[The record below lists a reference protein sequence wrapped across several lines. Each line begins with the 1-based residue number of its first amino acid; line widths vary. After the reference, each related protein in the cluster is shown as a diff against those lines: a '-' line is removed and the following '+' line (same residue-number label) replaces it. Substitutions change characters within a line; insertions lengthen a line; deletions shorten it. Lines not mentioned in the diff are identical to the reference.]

1 MSATI
6 IPAPPVRSAFVDT
19 ELHSGN
25 GYMMLAIGFALIA
38 LACWLAIAGFDA
50 SGRSPGRIWMAAA
63 TIILAIVVLKGLVV
77 VQPNESLVCL
87 LFGSYV
93 GTEHRP
99 GFWWVNPFNSTRK
112 VSRRLETLESGPLKV
127 NDAVGNP
134 VDIGA
139 VIVWRVED
147 AAKAL
152 LEVGSYASYVKAQS
166 ETALRRMAS
175 VHPYDRGEAE
185 EALGQQA
192 LGQQVL
198 GQQVLGQQVLGQG
211 ERPASGAEKPDR
223 DPAPVSTVSL
233 RDGGDAIIEALLQEI
248 RIRMQPIG
256 VSVLEAR
263 ISHLAYSSEIAGA
276 MLRKQAA
283 SAVVAARRMVVKG
296 AVSIVEDALDELDKK
311 HLADALDP
319 ERKAAMISNLLVVL
333 VGDREVT
340 PVINTGTLYS

>member
-1 MSATI
+1 MSSTTSAS
-6 IPAPPVRSAFVDT
+6 APPRRSTVVDRQ
-19 ELHSGN
+19 LHAIN
-25 GYMMLAIGFALIA
+25 GYVVIAIGLVLIA
-38 LACWLAIAGFDA
+38 ACAWLTYPGLDKNGYAFPGAWFAVIASVIAIAVA
-50 SGRSPGRIWMAAA
+50 
-63 TIILAIVVLKGLVV
+63 KGLVIL
-77 VQPNESLVCL
+77 QPNESVVCL

-99 GFWWVNPFNSTRK
+99 GLWWVNPFNAKTK
-112 VSRRLETLESGPLKV
+112 ISRRLETLEAGPLKV

-139 VIVWRVED
+139 VVVWRVED

-152 LEVGSYASYVKAQS
+152 LEVGSYANYVKAQS

-175 VHPYDRGEAE
+175 VHPYDQVEFE
-185 EALGQQA
+185 EAIE
-192 LGQQVL
+192 
-198 GQQVLGQQVLGQG
+198 QG
-211 ERPASGAEKPDR
+211 ERPAAATHRADGG
-223 DPAPVSTVSL
+223 PVPMSTVSL
-233 RDGGDAIIEALLQEI
+233 RDGGDAIIETLLKEI
-248 RIRMQPIG
+248 RTRMEPIG
-256 VSVLEAR
+256 VQVVEAR

-296 AVSIVEDALDELDKK
+296 AVSIVEDALRELDKK
-311 HLADALDP
+311 NLADALDP

>member
-1 MSATI
+1 MSPTSELAL
-6 IPAPPVRSAFVDT
+6 PRRSTVVDKQ
-19 ELHSGN
+19 LQAVN
-25 GYMMLAIGFALIA
+25 GYVIIAIGLVLIA
-38 LACWLAIAGFDA
+38 VCSWLTSTGYDQD
-50 SGRSPGRIWMAAA
+50 GRALPVVWLSLP
-63 TIILAIVVLKGLVV
+63 AIVVIAVAVAKGLVIL
-77 VQPNESLVCL
+77 QPNESLVCL

-99 GFWWVNPFNSTRK
+99 GLWWVNPFNSK
-112 VSRRLETLESGPLKV
+112 DKISRRLQTLECGPLKV

-139 VIVWRVED
+139 VVVWRVED

-152 LEVGSYASYVKAQS
+152 LEVGSYANYVKAQS

-175 VHPYDRGEAE
+175 VHPYDEVEAE
-185 EALGQQA
+185 EAA
-192 LGQQVL
+192 E
-198 GQQVLGQQVLGQG
+198 QG
-211 ERPASGAEKPDR
+211 ERPATATQRPDGALPM
-223 DPAPVSTVSL
+223 STVTL
-233 RDGGDAIIEALLQEI
+233 RDGGDAIIETLLKEV
-248 RIRMQPIG
+248 RTRMEPIG
-256 VSVLEAR
+256 VAVVEAR

-283 SAVVAARRMVVKG
+283 SAVVAARRMVVRG
-296 AVSIVEDALDELDKK
+296 AVSIVEEALKELDQKK
-311 HLADALDP
+311 LADALDP

>member
-6 IPAPPVRSAFVDT
+6 ISAPPVRGAFADR
-19 ELHSGN
+19 ELDAVN
-25 GYMMLAIGFALIA
+25 GYVMLAIGLASIA
-38 LACWLAIAGFDA
+38 ICCWLAYIGFDPSNGSLVRA
-50 SGRSPGRIWMAAA
+50 WIALSPIIIAIGIAAGVFMG
-63 TIILAIVVLKGLVV
+63 LAVL
-77 VQPNESLVCL
+77 QPNESLVCL

-99 GFWWVNPFNSTRK
+99 GFWWVNPFNSK
-112 VSRRLETLESGPLKV
+112 KIVSRRLETLESGPLKV

-134 VDIGA
+134 IDIGA

-152 LEVGSYASYVKAQS
+152 LEVASYASYVKAQS
-166 ETALRRMAS
+166 ETALRRMVS
-175 VHPYDRGEAE
+175 VHPYDQVETE
-185 EALGQQA
+185 EADR
-192 LGQQVL
+192 
-198 GQQVLGQQVLGQG
+198 QG
-211 ERPASGAEKPDR
+211 EPPASGAGRPGHDR
-223 DPAPVSTVSL
+223 VPVSTVSL
-233 RDGGDAIIEALLQEI
+233 RDGGDAVIEALLQEI
-248 RIRMQPIG
+248 RARMEPIG

-283 SAVVAARRMVVKG
+283 SAVVAARRMIVRG
-296 AVSIVEDALDELDKK
+296 AVSIVEDALDELDRKK
-311 HLADALDP
+311 LADALDP

>member
-1 MSATI
+1 MST
-6 IPAPPVRSAFVDT
+6 APMLASPRGSTVVDRD
-19 ELHSGN
+19 LKAVN
-25 GYMMLAIGFALIA
+25 GYVMLAIGLALIA
-38 LACWLAIAGFDA
+38 LLAWLISTGFDKDGYAISRFWLCLLAIL
-50 SGRSPGRIWMAAA
+50 IIAAA
-63 TIILAIVVLKGLVV
+63 TAKGLVIL
-77 VQPNESLVCL
+77 QPNESLVCL

-99 GFWWVNPFNSTRK
+99 GLWWVNPFNSKTK
-112 VSRRLETLESGPLKV
+112 VSRRLQTLESGPLKV
-127 NDAVGNP
+127 NDAAGNP

-139 VIVWRVED
+139 VVVWRVED

-152 LEVGSYASYVKAQS
+152 LEVGSYTDYVKAQS

-175 VHPYDRGEAE
+175 VHPYDEVEAE
-185 EALGQQA
+185 EA
-192 LGQQVL
+192 VE
-198 GQQVLGQQVLGQG
+198 QG
-211 ERPASGAEKPDR
+211 GHQPIT
-223 DPAPVSTVSL
+223 TVSL
-233 RDGGDAIIEALLQEI
+233 RDGGDAIIETLLNEI
-248 RIRMQPIG
+248 RTRMAPIG
-256 VSVLEAR
+256 VSVVEAR

-296 AVSIVEDALDELDKK
+296 AVSIVEDALRELDQKK
-311 HLADALDP
+311 LADALDP

>member
-1 MSATI
+1 MSTN
-6 IPAPPVRSAFVDT
+6 PALAAPDRSTFADT
-19 ELHSGN
+19 ELQASN
-25 GYMMLAIGFALIA
+25 GYIVIAIGLVLIA
-38 LACWLAIAGFDA
+38 GCCWLIYIGYDQDGYAHP
-50 SGRSPGRIWMAAA
+50 SVWLSL
-63 TIILAIVVLKGLVV
+63 LAIVVIAAAVAKGLVIL
-77 VQPNESLVCL
+77 QPNNSLVCL
-87 LFGSYV
+87 LFGSYA

-99 GFWWVNPFNSTRK
+99 GLWWVNPFYSQSK
-112 VSRRLETLESGPLKV
+112 VSRRLQTLESGPLKV

-139 VIVWRVED
+139 VVVWRVED

-152 LEVGSYASYVKAQS
+152 LEVGSYADYVKAQS

-175 VHPYDRGEAE
+175 VHPYDQVEVE
-185 EALGQQA
+185 EAIE
-192 LGQQVL
+192 
-198 GQQVLGQQVLGQG
+198 QG
-211 ERPASGAEKPDR
+211 ERPPVGTLLPGGAHMPI
-223 DPAPVSTVSL
+223 STVTL
-233 RDGGDAIIEALLQEI
+233 RDGGDAIIEALLKEV
-248 RIRMQPIG
+248 RTRMEPIG
-256 VSVLEAR
+256 VLVVEAR

-296 AVSIVEDALDELDKK
+296 AVSIVEDALRELDQKK
-311 HLADALDP
+311 LADALDP

>member
-1 MSATI
+1 MST
-6 IPAPPVRSAFVDT
+6 APVLASPRRSTVVDRD
-19 ELHSGN
+19 LKAVN
-25 GYMMLAIGFALIA
+25 GYVMLAIGLALIA
-38 LACWLAIAGFDA
+38 LFAWLISTGFDRDGYAISRFWLCLLAI
-50 SGRSPGRIWMAAA
+50 PIIAAA
-63 TIILAIVVLKGLVV
+63 TAKGLVIL
-77 VQPNESLVCL
+77 QPNESLVCL

-99 GFWWVNPFNSTRK
+99 GLWWVNPFNSKTK
-112 VSRRLETLESGPLKV
+112 VSRRLQTLESGPLKV
-127 NDAVGNP
+127 NDAAGNP

-139 VIVWRVED
+139 VVVWRVED

-152 LEVGSYASYVKAQS
+152 LEVGSYADYVKAQS

-175 VHPYDRGEAE
+175 VHPYDEVEAE
-185 EALGQQA
+185 DAVE
-192 LGQQVL
+192 
-198 GQQVLGQQVLGQG
+198 QG
-211 ERPASGAEKPDR
+211 GHQPIT
-223 DPAPVSTVSL
+223 TVSL
-233 RDGGDAIIEALLQEI
+233 RDGGDAIIETLLNEI
-248 RIRMQPIG
+248 RTRMDPIG
-256 VSVLEAR
+256 VSVVEAR

-296 AVSIVEDALDELDKK
+296 AVSIVEDALRELDQKK
-311 HLADALDP
+311 LADALDP

>member
-1 MSATI
+1 MSATVI
-6 IPAPPVRSAFVDT
+6 SAAPVRGAFADR
-19 ELHSGN
+19 ELNAVSGFAT
-25 GYMMLAIGFALIA
+25 LAIGLASIAICCWFTYMGFDPSDGSLVRAWIA
-38 LACWLAIAGFDA
+38 LSPIIVAAVIAIG
-50 SGRSPGRIWMAAA
+50 
-63 TIILAIVVLKGLVV
+63 VLKGLVV
-77 VQPNESLVCL
+77 LQPNESLVCL

-99 GFWWVNPFNSTRK
+99 GFWWVNPFNSKRK
-112 VSRRLETLESGPLKV
+112 ISRRLETLESGPLKV

-134 VDIGA
+134 IDIGA

-152 LEVGSYASYVKAQS
+152 LEVSSYASYVKAQS
-166 ETALRRMAS
+166 ETGLRRMVS
-175 VHPYDRGEAE
+175 VHPYDLVETEEAE
-185 EALGQQA
+185 R
-192 LGQQVL
+192 
-198 GQQVLGQQVLGQG
+198 QG
-211 ERPASGAEKPDR
+211 ETPTGETARASHDR
-223 DPAPVSTVSL
+223 AAVSTVSL
-233 RDGGDAIIEALLQEI
+233 RDGGDAVIEALLQEI
-248 RIRMQPIG
+248 RARMEPIG

-283 SAVVAARRMVVKG
+283 SAVVAARRMIVRG

-311 HLADALDP
+311 KLADALDP